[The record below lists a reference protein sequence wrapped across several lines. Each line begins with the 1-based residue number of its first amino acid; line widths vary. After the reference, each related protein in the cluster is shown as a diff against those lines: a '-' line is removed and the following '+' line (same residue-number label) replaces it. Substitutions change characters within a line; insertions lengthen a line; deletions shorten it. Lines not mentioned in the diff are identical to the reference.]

1 MTAIEKALKAAAVL
15 DEKKG
20 RDVKVLKVREETVI
34 TDYFVI
40 ATATSSTHLK
50 ALCDE
55 VEYRLREED
64 GVTADRVEG
73 YQSSGWILVDFGD
86 VIVHIFDANG
96 REFFKLEKLWSGAE
110 SVDFVPKED

>member
-1 MTAIEKALKAAAVL
+1 MTPQEKAKKIAAIL

-20 RDVKVLKVREETVI
+20 KGIAILKVEKETVI

-55 VEYRLREED
+55 VSFKLREED
-64 GVTADRVEG
+64 GITVFRTEG
-73 YQSSGWILVDFGD
+73 YSGGGWILMDYGD
-86 VIVHIFDANG
+86 VIVHIFDSEA
-96 REFFKLEKLWSGAE
+96 RSFFNLEKLWNGAE
-110 SVDFVPKED
+110 LIDFECKED

>member
-1 MTAIEKALKAAAVL
+1 MTAIEKAKKIATVL

-20 RDVKVLKVREETVI
+20 KDVRILKVLEETVV

-64 GVTADRVEG
+64 EIRSDHVEG
-73 YQSSGWILVDFGD
+73 YQGGGWILVDFGD
-86 VIVHIFDANG
+86 VIVQLFDPVS
-96 REFFKLEKLWSGAE
+96 RDFFKLEKLWSQAE
-110 SVDFVPKED
+110 EIEFDKKED

>member
-1 MTAIEKALKAAAVL
+1 MTSLEKAKKIASVL

-20 RDVKVLKVREETVI
+20 REVTILKVYDQTVI

-64 GVTADRVEG
+64 GITHERIEG
-73 YQSSGWILVDFGD
+73 YQGGGWILADYSD
-86 VIVHIFDANG
+86 VIVHLFDAAG
-96 REFFKLEKLWSGAE
+96 RDYFKLEKLWQAAE
-110 SVDFVPKED
+110 KIDFEQKED

>member
-1 MTAIEKALKAAAVL
+1 MTAQEKALKIASVL

-20 RDVKVLKVREETVI
+20 KKVRILKVRDHTVI

-64 GVTADRVEG
+64 GVTPARVEG
-73 YQSSGWILVDFGD
+73 YQQGNWILSDYSD
-86 VIVHIFDANG
+86 VILHLFDASG
-96 REFFKLEKLWSGAE
+96 REFFQLEKLWSEAE
-110 SVDFVPKED
+110 PVEFEAKED

>member
-1 MTAIEKALKAAAVL
+1 MTSQEKAKKIASIL

-20 RDVKVLKVREETVI
+20 KEIAILKVENETVI

-55 VEYRLREED
+55 VAFKLREED
-64 GVTADRVEG
+64 EITVVRTEG
-73 YQSSGWILVDFGD
+73 YSGGGWILMDYSD
-86 VIVHIFDANG
+86 VIVHIFDSEA
-96 REFFKLEKLWSGAE
+96 RKFFNLEKLWNSAE
-110 SVDFVPKED
+110 NIEFECKED